1 MSVLAAIAVLAVL
14 IFVHELGHFAA
25 ARLQGIYANKFSMGF
40 GPVLLKYQG
49 SQTEY
54 AIRAIPLGGFVGFPD
69 DDPDSEIPLDDPNLM
84 RNRPILDRA
93 IVISAG
99 VIANL
104 IFAYFL
110 LVGQVSTVGVQ
121 DLQPGLVI
129 PKVDPSSAAMSAGIQ
144 AGDIVLS
151 IDHQPLNGYPEA
163 TSLFIDKIQNSPN
176 IPLPLVLKRG
186 EETLAVTITAIANEE
201 GKGKIGVALSPNVS
215 VKHAQSIREALSY
228 SADAYERIIVLTV
241 QGFWQLISHFS
252 ENAQQV
258 AGPIKIVEYGA
269 NIARNDISNLFQFG
283 ALISINLAVINIL
296 PLPALDGGQL
306 VFLLIEGILG
316 KPLPNKIQENFMQ
329 TGLVLL
335 LGLGI
340 FLIVRDTVNLTFF
353 QELLHQELR

>member
-84 RNRPILDRA
+84 RNRPVLDRA

-104 IFAYFL
+104 IFAYVL

-144 AGDIVLS
+144 AGDIILS
-151 IDHQPLNGYPEA
+151 IDNQPLDGYPTA
-163 TSLFIDKIQNSPN
+163 TSLFIDKIQASPN
-176 IPLPLVLKRG
+176 IPLPLVIKRG
-186 EETLAVTITAIANEE
+186 EETLKVNITAIANEE
-201 GKGKIGVALSPNVS
+201 GKGKNQIGNYPCTNDDRAIENG
-215 VKHAQSIREALSY
+215 
-228 SADAYERIIVLTV
+228 T
-241 QGFWQLISHFS
+241 ISH
-252 ENAQQV
+252 
-258 AGPIKIVEYGA
+258 
-269 NIARNDISNLFQFG
+269 
-283 ALISINLAVINIL
+283 
-296 PLPALDGGQL
+296 
-306 VFLLIEGILG
+306 
-316 KPLPNKIQENFMQ
+316 
-329 TGLVLL
+329 
-335 LGLGI
+335 
-340 FLIVRDTVNLTFF
+340 
-353 QELLHQELR
+353 